1 MQVAEG
7 SVAEMHQHQDTTDD
21 EYQDEAV
28 YPDSVV
34 DPSFNTMDRLAD
46 LADEEEN
53 PTDYPAED
61 GDDNADVEMQPQ
73 DYMEEVEE
81 RAEPQYIQLAP
92 PTPLTVRRAIVSV
105 FSIVIYII
113 YYKSVSNF
121 SSFQVMFSSNL
132 HALQCSSSNLHS
144 KLCYTY

>member
-7 SVAEMHQHQDTTDD
+7 SVAEMHQHHDTDD

-53 PTDYPAED
+53 PTDYSVED
-61 GDDNADVEMQPQ
+61 GDDNADVEMQQQQ
-73 DYMEEVEE
+73 DYIGEVEE

-113 YYKSVSNF
+113 YYKSM
-121 SSFQVMFSSNL
+121 SSHVF
-132 HALQCSSSNLHS
+132 
-144 KLCYTY
+144 K

>member
-53 PTDYPAED
+53 TTDYPAED
-61 GDDNADVEMQPQ
+61 GEDNGVGDMQQ
-73 DYMEEVEE
+73 QEYMEEVEE
-81 RAEPQYIQLAP
+81 RAEPQYIQLAKTAP
-92 PTPLTVRRAIVSV
+92 
-105 FSIVIYII
+105 
-113 YYKSVSNF
+113 
-121 SSFQVMFSSNL
+121 
-132 HALQCSSSNLHS
+132 
-144 KLCYTY
+144 

>member
-7 SVAEMHQHQDTTDD
+7 SVAEMHQHHDTTDD

-46 LADEEEN
+46 LVDEEEN

-113 YYKSVSNF
+113 YYKSVSSF
-121 SSFQVMFSSNL
+121 SSLVF
-132 HALQCSSSNLHS
+132 
-144 KLCYTY
+144 K

>member
-1 MQVAEG
+1 MIYKCFMQVAEG

-61 GDDNADVEMQPQ
+61 GGDNADVEMQQQQ
-73 DYMEEVEE
+73 DYIGEVEE

-113 YYKSVSNF
+113 YYKSM
-121 SSFQVMFSSNL
+121 SSHVF
-132 HALQCSSSNLHS
+132 
-144 KLCYTY
+144 K